1 MGYFGIHRFY
11 AGKKKSGWLYLF
23 TLGMFGIGWVI
34 DIVVLSIKLFAT
46 HKPRTQAER
55 TLKEET
61 FPIAGVSYYESNI
74 QKLATVNPDWKISA
88 KQIVDHG
95 KAGKRIFKNYY
106 VNKPVKLQQEPDNPH
121 DENAIAVFIAGE
133 LVGYISR
140 TDNIH
145 VNDILN
151 HREIISVS
159 GFIGGGEYKIV
170 DEEYKVFKAENGFN
184 VKVRIKYI

>member
-1 MGYFGIHRFY
+1 
-11 AGKKKSGWLYLF
+11 
-23 TLGMFGIGWVI
+23 MFGIGWVI
-34 DIVVLSIKLFAT
+34 DIVALSIKLFAT

-61 FPIAGVSYYESNI
+61 FPLAGVSYYESNI

-88 KQIVDHG
+88 KQIVDNG
-95 KAGKRIFKNYY
+95 KAEKRIFKNYY
-106 VNKPVKLQQEPDNPH
+106 VNKPVKLQQESDNPH

-170 DEEYKVFKAENGFN
+170 DEDYKVFKAENGFN